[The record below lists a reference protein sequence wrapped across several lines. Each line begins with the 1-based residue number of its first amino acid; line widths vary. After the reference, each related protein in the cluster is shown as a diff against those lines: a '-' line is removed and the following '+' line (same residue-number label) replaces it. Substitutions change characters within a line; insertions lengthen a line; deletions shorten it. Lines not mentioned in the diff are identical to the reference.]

1 MFWCK
6 QAELNEME
14 KITLNHI
21 TKIEGHARLDLQVED
36 GKLTMCELGSI
47 EGSRHFQGLLKGHSW
62 QDAPEITS
70 RICGICSSAHGVASV
85 MAMENLFGVIPSK
98 QTVILRELQ
107 TIGERIRSHA
117 THLYFLA
124 LPDYLGYESGLAMA
138 KDYKDEVARAMRL
151 IKLGNDILILVSG
164 RIMHQVATTVGG
176 FTHFPKQ
183 SELDEIKQRLID
195 AENDIME
202 TAKLIA
208 SLKIPEF
215 ASETK
220 FFSLTRQENYATSYG
235 DVKVGD
241 KIFPQSEYA
250 SVLEEYH
257 TPYSNANF
265 VVIEGKNYF
274 VGALARVNNNY
285 NQLSGKAKQFM
296 QEIGFTLPNYNT
308 FANNL
313 AQAIELIHHQE
324 TAVKILEDFKVKN
337 EDPIKFEVKAGHGIA
352 ANEAPRGTLWH
363 EYKVDDNGKITFANI
378 VAPTTQFLLNMQ
390 TDIHKL
396 VQQLLDADTDRDTIK
411 KEVEKIIRACD
422 PCFSCATHFLKLN
435 WH

>member
-1 MFWCK
+1 
-6 QAELNEME
+6 ME

-62 QDAPEITS
+62 RDAPEITS

-85 MAMENLFGVIPSK
+85 MAMENLFGITPSK
-98 QTVILRELQ
+98 QTLILRELQ

-138 KDYKDEVARAMRL
+138 EEYKEEITRALRI
-151 IKLGNDILILVSG
+151 IKLGNDLVTLISG
-164 RIMHQVATTVGG
+164 RIMHQVATSIGG
-176 FTHFPKQ
+176 FTHFPTQ
-183 SELDEIKQRLID
+183 EELNEIKQRLID
-195 AENDIME
+195 AEEDIMQ
-202 TAKLIA
+202 TAKLFA
-208 SLKIPEF
+208 SLNVPNFSSK
-215 ASETK
+215 TT
-220 FFSLTRQENYATSYG
+220 FFSLTRKEEYATSYG
-235 DVKVGD
+235 DVQIGERV
-241 KIFPQSEYA
+241 IPQSDYA
-250 SVLEEYH
+250 SVLKEYH

-274 VGALARVNNNY
+274 VGSLARINNNY
-285 NQLSGKAKQFM
+285 EQLSPKAKKFM
-296 QEIGFTLPNYNT
+296 QDIKFSLPEYNT
-308 FANNL
+308 FKNNL

-324 TAVKILEDFKVKN
+324 TAVNILSELKIKWEEPK
-337 EDPIKFEVKAGHGIA
+337 KFEVKAGHGIA

-363 EYKVDDNGKITFANI
+363 EYKVDEKGNITYANI

-390 TDIHKL
+390 EDIRVL
-396 VQQLLDADTDRDTIK
+396 VQELLDKKSDREHIK
-411 KEVEKIIRACD
+411 KEVEKLIRACD
-422 PCFSCATHFLKLN
+422 PCFSCATHFLELN